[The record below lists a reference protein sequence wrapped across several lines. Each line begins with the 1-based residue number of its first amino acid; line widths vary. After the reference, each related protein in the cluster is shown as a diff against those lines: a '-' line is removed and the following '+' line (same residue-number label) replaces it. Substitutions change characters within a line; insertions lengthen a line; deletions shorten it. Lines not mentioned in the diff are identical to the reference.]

1 MRNLLAIP
9 AALALL
15 STQACTHAQTP
26 APWLLTFDG
35 KSTNELALDKRFPAF
50 LHTHITTRKITYW
63 INKPTEPAKDAMEF
77 LHGPPDDVHAADHR
91 YVTASACVA
100 HDATD
105 CGLLWVDTK
114 TGATIFAAK
123 IFRIPPPIATNSA
136 HLWLF
141 TNTKL
146 NPKALPPTFT
156 AAIATWSA
164 ATNGDN
170 THTLITDITL
180 VQPSGTQLRLS
191 RDDVHTWQ
199 PAPNPSAATPAGK

>member
-1 MRNLLAIP
+1 MRYALTVPATLL
-9 AALALL
+9 LL
-15 STQACTHAQTP
+15 TAQACSHAQTP

-63 INKPTEPAKDAMEF
+63 INKPTVPAKDAMEF
-77 LHGPPDDVHAADHR
+77 LHGPPDDVHVADHR

-100 HDATD
+100 HDAVD
-105 CGLLWVDTK
+105 CGLLWVDTQ
-114 TGATIFAAK
+114 TGATVFAASV
-123 IFRIPPPIATNSA
+123 FRIPPPIATNSA

-146 NPKALPPTFT
+146 DPKTLPPTLT
-156 AAIATWSA
+156 EGIAQWSA
-164 ATNGDN
+164 HTNGDG

-180 VQPSGTQLRLS
+180 VQPNGTQLRLS
-191 RDDVHTWQ
+191 RDDAHTWQ
-199 PAPNPSAATPAGK
+199 PPTSAPPAKPAGK